1 MDYATLT
8 DNNGRKAD
16 FRNIILIMT
25 SNAGAR
31 DIGRDLIGFGD
42 YKITDEA
49 ITDAVEKTFSP
60 EFRNRLDKVISF
72 NKLGTEIILKI
83 VDKEI
88 DEFSILLSE
97 KNVSL
102 VLSDTCRSWIAE
114 KGYSY
119 EFGARNIARMVED
132 KIKNYFVD
140 EILFG
145 KLKDGGKVTAD
156 ILEDNIVLS
165 IKN

>member
-8 DNNGRKAD
+8 DNNGRKSD

-31 DIGRDLIGFGD
+31 DIGKDLIGFGN

-60 EFRNRLDKVISF
+60 EFRNRLDKIISF
-72 NKLGTEIILKI
+72 NKLGSDIILKI

-88 DEFSILLSE
+88 SEFSELLSE
-97 KNVSL
+97 KNVTLEVTS
-102 VLSDTCRSWIAE
+102 VCRRWIAE
-114 KGYSY
+114 HGYSY

-145 KLKDGGKVTAD
+145 KLKNGGEALAHIKNDD
-156 ILEDNIVLS
+156 IVIS
-165 IKN
+165 IKT